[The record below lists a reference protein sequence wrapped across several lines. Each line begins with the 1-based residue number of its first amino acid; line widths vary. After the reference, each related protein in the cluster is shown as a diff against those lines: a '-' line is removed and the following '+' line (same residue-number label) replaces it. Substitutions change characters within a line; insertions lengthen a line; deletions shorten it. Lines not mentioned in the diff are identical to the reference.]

1 MKWEH
6 DKIKHAS
13 ISFVLVILLWLVTN
27 ELVVAMSGTFLVGMG
42 KEAYDEI
49 ITPGNHWDNLLETGE
64 ARQDNFWRNYYL
76 PQDQY
81 EEIYDRICNEH
92 RLTKREK
99 SKVAFTVHL
108 GASPTSVRPTGWDN
122 EEN

>member
-49 ITPGNHWDNLLETGE
+49 ITPGNHWDDEDLLADAIGIVS
-64 ARQDNFWRNYYL
+64 AAVL
-76 PQDQY
+76 LL
-81 EEIYDRICNEH
+81 IG
-92 RLTKREK
+92 
-99 SKVAFTVHL
+99 AFI
-108 GASPTSVRPTGWDN
+108 WN
-122 EEN
+122 